1 MHYND
6 MTQQTTN
13 TTPQEPT
20 LVGVQSALEI
30 VFPDPAARPS
40 IRVWNEWR
48 AKGYYSYLKIGK
60 RVYIN
65 PVNARKEIAKRFTIE
80 AIV

>member
-1 MHYND
+1 MN
-6 MTQQTTN
+6 TQTTN
-13 TTPQEPT
+13 TTPQEPA
-20 LVGVQSALEI
+20 LVGIQSSLEF
-30 VFPDPAARPS
+30 VFPDPTARPS

-60 RVYIN
+60 RVYID

-80 AIV
+80 AIEQ